1 MTGRSGTSEVR
12 EQLARL
18 RPGWKGL
25 RIWRVWDRILENE
38 FLDRGIAL
46 SGKAF
51 VSFPL
56 VIVVPALSTNTRNNP
71 GRAGGPDHRHP

>member
-1 MTGRSGTSEVR
+1 MTGRSGTSETC
-12 EQLARL
+12 EHIARL
-18 RPGWKGL
+18 QTWLEGL

-38 FLDRGIAL
+38 FLDRGLAL

-56 VIVVPALSTNTRNNP
+56 VIVVPGLSTTRNNP
-71 GRAGGPDHRHP
+71 RRAGGPDHRHP